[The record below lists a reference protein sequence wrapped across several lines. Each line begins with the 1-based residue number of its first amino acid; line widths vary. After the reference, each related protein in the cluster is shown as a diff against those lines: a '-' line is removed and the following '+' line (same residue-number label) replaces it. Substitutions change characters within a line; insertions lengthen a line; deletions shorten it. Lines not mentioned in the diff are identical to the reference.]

1 MKKVFYYLKGYAVQ
15 SILGPLFK
23 LGEATLELFVPLV
36 VAKIIDVG
44 IPNSD
49 KNYIIKMSLILVGL
63 ALAGLLM
70 SVTAQYFAAKASVGC
85 VTKMRSA
92 LFAHIQTLSYSDLDS
107 LGTST
112 VITRMTGDMNQI
124 QTGLNIGLRLLLR
137 SPFVV
142 LGAMVMAFTIDT
154 REALIFAGAIPIL
167 AIVIFGIMLAGIPLY
182 KKTQG
187 KLDSV
192 LRLTRENL
200 TGVRVIRAFG
210 REKEETARF
219 VGSNNALVAIQE
231 FAGKIAAV
239 LNPATYV
246 IINAAVII
254 LIYSG
259 AVKVNAGTLTQG
271 ETVALYNYMSQIL
284 IELIKFA
291 SLIISITKAAACANR
306 VSDILDMSPS
316 FEGGDVIGGSDTDE
330 AVRFENVYLKY
341 NETGGDALEDI
352 SFTLKKGQTLGIIG
366 GTGAGKT
373 SVVNLIPGFYHATKG
388 NVYVDGVNVN
398 DWNQNSLKDR
408 IGVVEQKATLFSG
421 TIRDN
426 LKWGDENATDEEIMS
441 AARTAQADDVIN
453 SKESG
458 LDSVIEQGGKNLS
471 GGQRQRLTIA
481 RALVKKPEILILDD
495 SSSAL
500 DFATDAKL
508 RKAIA
513 SIKDTSVII
522 VSQRTS
528 SIKHADVIAVL
539 DDGKLAG
546 LGTHS
551 ELLENCPVYKE
562 IYDSQYKK
570 AGDEK

>member
-36 VAKIIDVG
+36 VARIIDVG

-63 ALAGLLM
+63 AFAGLLM

-366 GTGAGKT
+366 GTGSGKT
-373 SVVNLIPGFYHATKG
+373 SVVNLIPGFYHAAKG

-426 LKWGDENATDEEIMS
+426 LKWGDENATDEEIIS
-441 AARTAQADDVIN
+441 AARTAQAEDVIN

-539 DDGKLAG
+539 DDGRLAG

-570 AGDEK
+570 AGEEK

>member
-1 MKKVFYYLKGYAVQ
+1 
-15 SILGPLFK
+15 
-23 LGEATLELFVPLV
+23 
-36 VAKIIDVG
+36 
-44 IPNSD
+44 
-49 KNYIIKMSLILVGL
+49 
-63 ALAGLLM
+63 
-70 SVTAQYFAAKASVGC
+70 
-85 VTKMRSA
+85 
-92 LFAHIQTLSYSDLDS
+92 
-107 LGTST
+107 
-112 VITRMTGDMNQI
+112 
-124 QTGLNIGLRLLLR
+124 
-137 SPFVV
+137 
-142 LGAMVMAFTIDT
+142 
-154 REALIFAGAIPIL
+154 
-167 AIVIFGIMLAGIPLY
+167 
-182 KKTQG
+182 
-187 KLDSV
+187 
-192 LRLTRENL
+192 
-200 TGVRVIRAFG
+200 
-210 REKEETARF
+210 
-219 VGSNNALVAIQE
+219 
-231 FAGKIAAV
+231 
-239 LNPATYV
+239 
-246 IINAAVII
+246 
-254 LIYSG
+254 
-259 AVKVNAGTLTQG
+259 
-271 ETVALYNYMSQIL
+271 MSQIL

-373 SVVNLIPGFYHATKG
+373 SVVNLIPGFYHATTC
-388 NVYVDGVNVN
+388 NVYVDGVNLH

-426 LKWGDENATDEEIMS
+426 LKWGDENAADEEIMS
-441 AARTAQADDVIN
+441 AARTAQAQDVIN

-539 DDGKLAG
+539 DDGRLAG

-570 AGDEK
+570 AGEEK

>member
-1 MKKVFYYLKGYAVQ
+1 MKKVFYYLKSYAVQ
-15 SILGPLFK
+15 SILGPIFK

-63 ALAGLLM
+63 AFAGLLM
-70 SVTAQYFAAKASVGC
+70 SVTAQYFAARASVGC

-92 LFAHIQTLSYSDLDS
+92 LFSHIQTLSYSDLDS

-154 REALIFAGAIPIL
+154 QEALIFAGAIPIL

-200 TGVRVIRAFG
+200 TGARVIRAFG

-284 IELIKFA
+284 VELIKFA

-316 FEGGDVIGGSDTDE
+316 FEGGDVIGGNDTDE

-341 NETGGDALEDI
+341 NETGGDALENI

-366 GTGAGKT
+366 GTGSGKT
-373 SVVNLIPGFYHATKG
+373 SVVNLIPGFYHATRG
-388 NVYVDGVNVN
+388 SVYVDGVNVN

-441 AARTAQADDVIN
+441 AARTAQAQDVIN

-546 LGTHS
+546 LGTHD
-551 ELLENCPVYKE
+551 ELLKNCSVYKE

-570 AGDEK
+570 AGEEK

>member
-1 MKKVFYYLKGYAVQ
+1 MKKVFYYLKSYAVQ

-63 ALAGLLM
+63 AFAGLLM
-70 SVTAQYFAAKASVGC
+70 SVTAQYFAARASVGC

-92 LFAHIQTLSYSDLDS
+92 LFSHIQTLSYSDLDS

-154 REALIFAGAIPIL
+154 HEALIFAGAIPIL
-167 AIVIFGIMLAGIPLY
+167 AVVIFGIMLAGIPLY

-187 KLDSV
+187 RLDSV

-200 TGVRVIRAFG
+200 TGARVIRAFG

-284 IELIKFA
+284 VELIKFA

-316 FEGGDVIGGSDTDE
+316 FEGGDVIGGSGTDE

-366 GTGAGKT
+366 GTGSGKT

-441 AARTAQADDVIN
+441 AARTAQAQDVIN
-453 SKESG
+453 SKEPG
-458 LDSVIEQGGKNLS
+458 LDSIIEQGGKNLS

-481 RALVKKPEILILDD
+481 RALVKNPEILILDD

-546 LGTHS
+546 LGTHD
-551 ELLENCPVYKE
+551 ELLENCSVYKE

-570 AGDEK
+570 AGEEK

>member
-36 VAKIIDVG
+36 VARIIDVG

-49 KNYIIKMSLILVGL
+49 KNYIIKMGLILLGL
-63 ALAGLLM
+63 AFAGLLM
-70 SVTAQYFAAKASVGC
+70 SVTAQYFAARASVGC

-167 AIVIFGIMLAGIPLY
+167 ATVIFGIMLAGIPLY

-373 SVVNLIPGFYHATKG
+373 SVVNLIPGFYHAAKG

-441 AARTAQADDVIN
+441 AARTAQAEDVIN

-539 DDGKLAG
+539 DDGRLAG

-570 AGDEK
+570 AGEEK

>member
-36 VAKIIDVG
+36 VARIIDVG

-49 KNYIIKMSLILVGL
+49 KNYIIKMGLILLGL
-63 ALAGLLM
+63 AFAGLLM
-70 SVTAQYFAAKASVGC
+70 SVTAQYFAARASVGC

-167 AIVIFGIMLAGIPLY
+167 ATVIFGIMLAGIPLY

-373 SVVNLIPGFYHATKG
+373 SVVNLIPGFYHAAKG

-441 AARTAQADDVIN
+441 AARTAQAEDVIN

-539 DDGKLAG
+539 DDGRLAG

>member
-1 MKKVFYYLKGYAVQ
+1 MKKVFYYLKRYAVQ

-441 AARTAQADDVIN
+441 AARTAQAEDVIN

-528 SIKHADVIAVL
+528 SIKHADIIAVL
-539 DDGKLAG
+539 DDGRLAG

-562 IYDSQYKK
+562 IYDSQYKQ
-570 AGDEK
+570 AGEEK

>member
-36 VAKIIDVG
+36 VARIIDVG

-49 KNYIIKMSLILVGL
+49 ENYIIKMGLILVGL

-441 AARTAQADDVIN
+441 AARTAQAEDVIN

-528 SIKHADVIAVL
+528 SIKHADIIAVL

-546 LGTHS
+546 LGTHN

-570 AGDEK
+570 AGEEK

>member
-1 MKKVFYYLKGYAVQ
+1 MKKVFYYLKSYAVQ

-23 LGEATLELFVPLV
+23 LREATLELFVPLV

-426 LKWGDENATDEEIMS
+426 LKWGNENATDEEIMS
-441 AARTAQADDVIN
+441 AARTAQAQDVIN

-539 DDGKLAG
+539 DDGRLAG

-570 AGDEK
+570 AGEEK

>member
-1 MKKVFYYLKGYAVQ
+1 MKKVFYYLKSYAVQ

-441 AARTAQADDVIN
+441 AARTAQAEDVIN

-539 DDGKLAG
+539 DDGRLAG

-570 AGDEK
+570 AGEEK

>member
-1 MKKVFYYLKGYAVQ
+1 MKKVFYYLKSYAVQ

-23 LGEATLELFVPLV
+23 LGEATLELLVPLV

-44 IPNSD
+44 IPNKDSG
-49 KNYIIKMSLILVGL
+49 YIIKMGLVLVVL
-63 ALAGLLM
+63 AAAGLLM

-85 VTKMRSA
+85 TARMRSA
-92 LFAHIQTLSYSDLDS
+92 LFSHIQTLSYSDLDA

-124 QTGLNIGLRLLLR
+124 QTGLNIALRLLLR

-154 REALIFAGAIPIL
+154 HEALIFAGVIPVL
-167 AIVIFGIMLAGIPLY
+167 AAVIFGIMLAGIPLY

-200 TGVRVIRAFG
+200 TGARVIRAFG
-210 REKEETARF
+210 REKEETESF
-219 VGSNNALVAIQE
+219 VGSNNELVAIQE
-231 FAGKIAAV
+231 LAGKIAAV

-259 AVKVNAGTLTQG
+259 AVKVNEGTLTQG

-284 IELIKFA
+284 VELIKFA

-306 VSDILDMSPS
+306 VSDILDMKPS
-316 FEGGDVIGGSDTDE
+316 FTGGDVIGGNDTDE
-330 AVRFENVYLKY
+330 AVKFENVYFKY
-341 NETGGDALEDI
+341 NETGGNVLEDI

-366 GTGAGKT
+366 GTGSGKT
-373 SVVNLIPGFYHATKG
+373 SVVNLIPGFYHASKG
-388 NVYVDGVNVN
+388 SVYVDGVNVN
-398 DWNQNSLKDR
+398 DWDQNSLKDR

-421 TIRDN
+421 TIREN
-426 LKWGDENATDEEIMS
+426 LKWGDENASDEEIMH
-441 AARTAQADDVIN
+441 AAEIAQAQDVIN

-513 SIKDTSVII
+513 AIKDTSVII

-528 SIKHADVIAVL
+528 SIKHADLIAVL
-539 DDGKLAG
+539 DDGRLAG
-546 LGTHS
+546 LGTHDS
-551 ELLENCPVYKE
+551 LLESCCVYKE

-570 AGDEK
+570 AGEGK

>member
-1 MKKVFYYLKGYAVQ
+1 MKKVFYYLKSYAVQ

-23 LGEATLELFVPLV
+23 LGEATLELLVPLV

-44 IPNSD
+44 IPNKDSG
-49 KNYIIKMSLILVGL
+49 YIIKMGLVLVVL
-63 ALAGLLM
+63 AAAGLLM

-85 VTKMRSA
+85 TARMRSA
-92 LFAHIQTLSYSDLDS
+92 LFSHIQTLSYSDLDA

-124 QTGLNIGLRLLLR
+124 QTGLNIALRLLLR

-154 REALIFAGAIPIL
+154 HEALIFAGVIPVL
-167 AIVIFGIMLAGIPLY
+167 AAVIFGIMLAGIPLY

-200 TGVRVIRAFG
+200 TGARVIRAFG
-210 REKEETARF
+210 REKEETESF
-219 VGSNNALVAIQE
+219 VGSNNELVAIQE

-259 AVKVNAGTLTQG
+259 AVKVNEGTLTQG

-284 IELIKFA
+284 VELIKFA

-306 VSDILDMSPS
+306 VSDILDMKPS
-316 FEGGDVIGGSDTDE
+316 FTGGDVIGGNDTDE
-330 AVRFENVYLKY
+330 AVKFENVYFKY
-341 NETGGDALEDI
+341 NETGGNVLEDI

-366 GTGAGKT
+366 GTGSGKT
-373 SVVNLIPGFYHATKG
+373 SVVNLIPGFYHASKG
-388 NVYVDGVNVN
+388 SVYVDGVNVN
-398 DWNQNSLKDR
+398 DWDQNSLKDR

-421 TIRDN
+421 TIREN
-426 LKWGDENATDEEIMS
+426 LKWGDENASDEEIMH
-441 AARTAQADDVIN
+441 AAEIAQAQDVIN

-513 SIKDTSVII
+513 AIKDTSVII

-528 SIKHADVIAVL
+528 SIKHADLIAVL
-539 DDGKLAG
+539 DDGRLAG
-546 LGTHS
+546 LGTHDS
-551 ELLENCPVYKE
+551 LLESCCVYKE

-570 AGDEK
+570 AGEGK

>member
-49 KNYIIKMSLILVGL
+49 KNYIIKMGLILLGL
-63 ALAGLLM
+63 AFAGLLM
-70 SVTAQYFAAKASVGC
+70 SVTAQYFAARASVGC

-167 AIVIFGIMLAGIPLY
+167 ATVIFGIMLAGIPLY

-373 SVVNLIPGFYHATKG
+373 SVVNLIPGFYHAAKG

-441 AARTAQADDVIN
+441 AARTAQAEDVIN

-539 DDGKLAG
+539 DDGRLAG

-570 AGDEK
+570 AGEEK

>member
-1 MKKVFYYLKGYAVQ
+1 MKKVFYYLKSYAVQ

-23 LGEATLELFVPLV
+23 LGEATLELLVPLV

-44 IPNSD
+44 IPNKDSG
-49 KNYIIKMSLILVGL
+49 YIIKMGLVL
-63 ALAGLLM
+63 VVLSAAGLLM

-85 VTKMRSA
+85 TARMRSA
-92 LFAHIQTLSYSDLDS
+92 LFSHIQTLSYSDLDA

-124 QTGLNIGLRLLLR
+124 QTGLNIALRLLLR

-154 REALIFAGAIPIL
+154 HEALIFAGVIPVL
-167 AIVIFGIMLAGIPLY
+167 AAVIFGIMLAGIPLY

-200 TGVRVIRAFG
+200 TGARVIRAFG
-210 REKEETARF
+210 REKEETESF
-219 VGSNNALVAIQE
+219 VDSNNELVAIQE

-259 AVKVNAGTLTQG
+259 AVKVNEGTLTQG

-284 IELIKFA
+284 VELIKFA

-306 VSDILDMSPS
+306 VSDILDMKPS
-316 FEGGDVIGGSDTDE
+316 FTGGDVIGGNDTDE
-330 AVRFENVYLKY
+330 AVKFENVYFKY
-341 NETGGDALEDI
+341 NETGGNVLEDI

-366 GTGAGKT
+366 GTGSGKT
-373 SVVNLIPGFYHATKG
+373 SVVNLIPGFYHASKG
-388 NVYVDGVNVN
+388 SVYVDGVNVN
-398 DWNQNSLKDR
+398 DWDQNSLKDR

-421 TIRDN
+421 TIREN
-426 LKWGDENATDEEIMS
+426 LKWGDENASDEEIMH
-441 AARTAQADDVIN
+441 AAEIAQAQDVIN

-513 SIKDTSVII
+513 AIKDTSVII

-528 SIKHADVIAVL
+528 SIKHADLIAVL
-539 DDGKLAG
+539 DDGRLAG
-546 LGTHS
+546 LGTHDS
-551 ELLENCPVYKE
+551 LLESCCVYKE

-570 AGDEK
+570 AGEGK

>member
-1 MKKVFYYLKGYAVQ
+1 MKKVFYYLKAYTLQ

-23 LGEATLELFVPLV
+23 LGEALLELFVPLV

-44 IPNSD
+44 IPSSD
-49 KNYIIKMSLILVGL
+49 KGYIVKMSLLLVLL

-85 VTKMRSA
+85 TAKMRSA
-92 LFAHIQTLSYSDLDS
+92 LFAHIQTLTYSDLDS
-107 LGTST
+107 LGAST

-142 LGAMVMAFTIDT
+142 IGAMVMAFTINV
-154 REALIFAGAIPIL
+154 REALIFAAVIPIL
-167 AIVIFGIMLAGIPLY
+167 AVVIFSIMLTGIPLY
-182 KKTQG
+182 RKTQSR
-187 KLDSV
+187 LDGV

-200 TGVRVIRAFG
+200 TGARVIRAFG
-210 REKEETARF
+210 REKEENENFTRA
-219 VGSNNALVAIQE
+219 NNALVGIQE
-231 FAGKIAAV
+231 FAGKISAI

-254 LIYSG
+254 LIYTG
-259 AVKVNAGTLTQG
+259 AVKADSGTLTRG
-271 ETVALYNYMSQIL
+271 EVVALYNYMSQIL
-284 IELIKFA
+284 VELIKFA
-291 SLIISITKAAACANR
+291 SLIISITKAVACADR
-306 VSDILDMSPS
+306 VSAVFDMKPAYT
-316 FEGGDVIGGSDTDE
+316 GGDVIGGSDTDE
-330 AVRFENVYLKY
+330 AVRFDHVYLRY
-341 NETGGDALEDI
+341 NDAGGDALEDI

-366 GTGAGKT
+366 GTGSGKT
-373 SVVNLIPGFYHATKG
+373 SVVNLIPGFYRATSG
-388 NVYVDGVNVN
+388 TVTVNGIDVN
-398 DWNQNSLKDR
+398 DWEQTALKDK

-426 LKWGDENATDEEIMS
+426 LLWGNPEATDSDLML
-441 AARTAQADDVIN
+441 AAETAQASDVIM
-453 SKESG
+453 SKDGG

-481 RALVKKPEILILDD
+481 RALVRKPEILILDD

-508 RKAIA
+508 RRAIA
-513 SIKDTSVII
+513 AIKDTAVII

-528 SIKHADVIAVL
+528 SIRHADMIAVL

-546 LGTHS
+546 LGTHG
-551 ELLENCPVYKE
+551 ELLENCPVYRE
-562 IYDSQYKK
+562 IYDSQYRK
-570 AGDEK
+570 AGDRA

>member
-1 MKKVFYYLKGYAVQ
+1 MKKVFYYLKGFAVQ

-36 VAKIIDVG
+36 VARIIDVG

-49 KNYIIKMSLILVGL
+49 KNYIIKMGLILLGL
-63 ALAGLLM
+63 AFAGLLM
-70 SVTAQYFAAKASVGC
+70 SVTAQYFAARASVGC

-167 AIVIFGIMLAGIPLY
+167 ATVIFGIMLAGIPLY

-330 AVRFENVYLKY
+330 AVKFENVYLKY

-373 SVVNLIPGFYHATKG
+373 SVVNLIPGFYHAAKG

-441 AARTAQADDVIN
+441 AARTAQAEDVIN

-539 DDGKLAG
+539 DDGRLAG

>member
-36 VAKIIDVG
+36 VARIIDVG

-49 KNYIIKMSLILVGL
+49 KNYIIKMGLILLGL
-63 ALAGLLM
+63 AFAGLLM
-70 SVTAQYFAAKASVGC
+70 SVTAQYFAARASVGC

-167 AIVIFGIMLAGIPLY
+167 ATVIFGIMLAGIPLY

-341 NETGGDALEDI
+341 NETGGDTLEDI

-373 SVVNLIPGFYHATKG
+373 SVVNLIPGFYHAAKG

-441 AARTAQADDVIN
+441 AARTAQAEDVIN

-513 SIKDTSVII
+513 SIKDTSVIL

-539 DDGKLAG
+539 DDGRLAG

>member
-1 MKKVFYYLKGYAVQ
+1 MKKVFYYLKSYAVQ

-70 SVTAQYFAAKASVGC
+70 SITAQYFAAKASVGC

-373 SVVNLIPGFYHATKG
+373 SVVNLIPGFYHAAKG

-441 AARTAQADDVIN
+441 AARTAQAEDVIN

-539 DDGKLAG
+539 DDGRLAG

-570 AGDEK
+570 AGEEK

>member
-1 MKKVFYYLKGYAVQ
+1 MQ

-36 VAKIIDVG
+36 VARIIDVG

-49 KNYIIKMSLILVGL
+49 KNYIIKMGLILLGL
-63 ALAGLLM
+63 AFAGLLM
-70 SVTAQYFAAKASVGC
+70 SVTAQYFAARASVGC

-167 AIVIFGIMLAGIPLY
+167 ATVIFGIMLAGIPLY

-373 SVVNLIPGFYHATKG
+373 SVVNLIPGFYHAAKG

-441 AARTAQADDVIN
+441 AARTAQAEDVIN

-539 DDGKLAG
+539 DDGRLAG

>member
-36 VAKIIDVG
+36 VARIIDVG

-49 KNYIIKMSLILVGL
+49 KNYIIKMGLILLGL
-63 ALAGLLM
+63 AFAGLLM
-70 SVTAQYFAAKASVGC
+70 SVTAQYFAARASVGC

-167 AIVIFGIMLAGIPLY
+167 ATVIFGIMLAGIPLY

-330 AVRFENVYLKY
+330 AVKFENVYLKY

-373 SVVNLIPGFYHATKG
+373 SVVNLIPGFYHAAKG

-441 AARTAQADDVIN
+441 AARTAQAEDVIN

-539 DDGKLAG
+539 DDGRLAG

>member
-1 MKKVFYYLKGYAVQ
+1 MKKVFYYLKSYAVQ

-23 LGEATLELFVPLV
+23 LGEATLELLVPLV

-44 IPNSD
+44 IPNKDSG
-49 KNYIIKMSLILVGL
+49 YIIKMGLVLVVL
-63 ALAGLLM
+63 AAAGLLM

-85 VTKMRSA
+85 TARMRSA
-92 LFAHIQTLSYSDLDS
+92 LFSHIQTLSYSDLDA

-124 QTGLNIGLRLLLR
+124 QTGLNIALRLLLR
-137 SPFVV
+137 SPFIVF
-142 LGAMVMAFTIDT
+142 GAMIMAFTIDT
-154 REALIFAGAIPIL
+154 GEALIFAGAIPIL
-167 AIVIFGIMLAGIPLY
+167 AAVIFGIMLAGIPLY

-200 TGVRVIRAFG
+200 TGARVIRAFG
-210 REKEETARF
+210 REKEETESF
-219 VGSNNALVAIQE
+219 VDSNNELVAIQE

-259 AVKVNAGTLTQG
+259 AVKVNEGTLTQG

-284 IELIKFA
+284 VELIKFA

-306 VSDILDMSPS
+306 VSDILDMKPS
-316 FEGGDVIGGSDTDE
+316 FTGGDVIGGNDTDE
-330 AVRFENVYLKY
+330 AVKFENVYFKY
-341 NETGGDALEDI
+341 NETGGNVLEDI

-366 GTGAGKT
+366 GTGSGKT
-373 SVVNLIPGFYHATKG
+373 SVVNLIPGFYHASKG
-388 NVYVDGVNVN
+388 SVYVDGVNVN
-398 DWNQNSLKDR
+398 DWDQNSLKDR

-421 TIRDN
+421 TIREN
-426 LKWGDENATDEEIMS
+426 LKWGDENASDEEIMH
-441 AARTAQADDVIN
+441 AAEIAQAQDVIN

-513 SIKDTSVII
+513 AIKDTSVII

-528 SIKHADVIAVL
+528 SIKHADLIAVL
-539 DDGKLAG
+539 DDGRLAG
-546 LGTHS
+546 LGTHDS
-551 ELLENCPVYKE
+551 LLESCCVYKE

-570 AGDEK
+570 AGEGK

>member
-1 MKKVFYYLKGYAVQ
+1 MKKVFYYLKSYAVQ

-23 LGEATLELFVPLV
+23 LREATLELFVPLV

-426 LKWGDENATDEEIMS
+426 LKWGDENAADEEIMS
-441 AARTAQADDVIN
+441 AARTAQAQDVIN

-539 DDGKLAG
+539 DDGRLAG

-570 AGDEK
+570 AGEEK

>member
-1 MKKVFYYLKGYAVQ
+1 MKKVFYYLKAYALQ

-49 KNYIIKMSLILVGL
+49 KDYIIKMSLMLVLL

-85 VTKMRSA
+85 VTKLRSA
-92 LFAHIQTLSYSDLDS
+92 LFAHIQTLTYKDLDE
-107 LGTST
+107 LGAST

-142 LGAMVMAFTIDT
+142 IGAMVMAFTINT
-154 REALIFAGAIPIL
+154 REALIFTAVIPIL
-167 AIVIFGIMLAGIPLY
+167 AIVIFSIMLAGIPLY
-182 KKTQG
+182 RKTQG
-187 KLDSV
+187 RLDSV

-210 REKEETARF
+210 REKEERKNFTLANNEL
-219 VGSNNALVAIQE
+219 VGIQE
-231 FAGKIAAV
+231 FAGKISAI

-246 IINAAVII
+246 IINAAIII
-254 LIYSG
+254 LIYTGAIKADSG
-259 AVKVNAGTLTQG
+259 VLTRG
-271 ETVALYNYMSQIL
+271 EVVALYNYMSQIL
-284 IELIKFA
+284 VELIKFA
-291 SLIISITKAAACANR
+291 SLIISITKAVACADR
-306 VSDILDMSPS
+306 VSAVLDMQPAYADG
-316 FEGGDVIGGSDTDE
+316 EVIGGSDTDE
-330 AVRFENVYLKY
+330 AVRFENVSLKY
-341 NETGGDALEDI
+341 NATGDNALEDI

-366 GTGAGKT
+366 GTGSGKS
-373 SVVNLIPGFYHATKG
+373 SVVNLIPGFYRATG
-388 NVYVDGVNVN
+388 GRVLVDGIDVN
-398 DWNQNSLKDR
+398 DWNQTALKDR

-426 LKWGDENATDEEIMS
+426 LLWGNPEATDAELMT
-441 AARTAQADDVIN
+441 AAEAAQAADVIA
-453 SKESG
+453 SKDGG
-458 LDSVIEQGGKNLS
+458 LDSEVEQGGKNLS

-500 DFATDAKL
+500 DFATDARL
-508 RKAIA
+508 RHSIA
-513 SIKDTSVII
+513 EIKDTSVII

-528 SIKHADVIAVL
+528 SIRHADIIAVL

-546 LGTHS
+546 LGTHD
-551 ELLENCPVYKE
+551 ELLESCPVYRE
-562 IYDSQYKK
+562 IYDSQYRK
-570 AGDEK
+570 AGEQA

>member
-36 VAKIIDVG
+36 VARIIDVG

-49 KNYIIKMSLILVGL
+49 KNYIIKMGLILLGL
-63 ALAGLLM
+63 AFAGLLM
-70 SVTAQYFAAKASVGC
+70 SVTAQYFAARASVGC

-167 AIVIFGIMLAGIPLY
+167 ATVIFGIMLAGIPLY

-341 NETGGDALEDI
+341 NETGGDTLEDI

-373 SVVNLIPGFYHATKG
+373 SVVNLIPGFYHAAKG

-441 AARTAQADDVIN
+441 AARTAQAEDVIN

-539 DDGKLAG
+539 DDGRLAG

>member
-49 KNYIIKMSLILVGL
+49 KNYIIKMGLILLGL
-63 ALAGLLM
+63 AFAGLLM
-70 SVTAQYFAAKASVGC
+70 SVTAQYFAARASVGC

-373 SVVNLIPGFYHATKG
+373 SVVNLIPGFYHAAKG

-441 AARTAQADDVIN
+441 AARTAQAEDVIN

-539 DDGKLAG
+539 DDGRLAG

-570 AGDEK
+570 AGEEK

>member
-1 MKKVFYYLKGYAVQ
+1 MKKVFYYLKSYAVQ

-23 LGEATLELFVPLV
+23 LSEATLELFVPLV

-408 IGVVEQKATLFSG
+408 TGVVEQKATLFSG

-441 AARTAQADDVIN
+441 AARTAQAEDVIN

-539 DDGKLAG
+539 DDGRLAG
-546 LGTHS
+546 LGTHG

-570 AGDEK
+570 AGEEK

>member
-1 MKKVFYYLKGYAVQ
+1 MKKVFYYLKSYAVQ

-426 LKWGDENATDEEIMS
+426 LKWGNENATDEEIMS
-441 AARTAQADDVIN
+441 AARTAQAQDVIN

-539 DDGKLAG
+539 DDGRLAG

-570 AGDEK
+570 AGEEK

>member
-1 MKKVFYYLKGYAVQ
+1 MKKVFYYLKSYAVQ

-49 KNYIIKMSLILVGL
+49 KNYIIKMSFILVGL

-154 REALIFAGAIPIL
+154 REALIFAGAIPLL

-373 SVVNLIPGFYHATKG
+373 SVVNMIPGFYHATKG

-441 AARTAQADDVIN
+441 AARTAQAQDVIN

-539 DDGKLAG
+539 DDGRLAG

-570 AGDEK
+570 SGEEK

>member
-70 SVTAQYFAAKASVGC
+70 SVTAQYFAARASVGC

-92 LFAHIQTLSYSDLDS
+92 LFSHIQTLSYSDLDS

-366 GTGAGKT
+366 GTGSGKT
-373 SVVNLIPGFYHATKG
+373 SVVNLIPGFYHAAKG

-441 AARTAQADDVIN
+441 AARTAQAEDVIN

-539 DDGKLAG
+539 DDGRLAG

-570 AGDEK
+570 AGEEK

>member
-1 MKKVFYYLKGYAVQ
+1 MKKVFFYLKSYAVQ

-23 LGEATLELFVPLV
+23 LGEATLELLVPLV

-44 IPNSD
+44 IPNKDSG
-49 KNYIIKMSLILVGL
+49 YIIKMGLVLVVL
-63 ALAGLLM
+63 AAAGLLM

-85 VTKMRSA
+85 TARMRSA
-92 LFAHIQTLSYSDLDS
+92 LFSHIQTLSYSDLDA

-124 QTGLNIGLRLLLR
+124 QTGLNIALRLLLR
-137 SPFVV
+137 SPFIVF
-142 LGAMVMAFTIDT
+142 GAMIMAFTIDT
-154 REALIFAGAIPIL
+154 GEALIFAGAIPIL
-167 AIVIFGIMLAGIPLY
+167 AAVIFGIMLAGIPLY

-200 TGVRVIRAFG
+200 TGARVIRAFG
-210 REKEETARF
+210 REKEETESF
-219 VGSNNALVAIQE
+219 VDSNNELVAIQE

-259 AVKVNAGTLTQG
+259 AVKVNEGTLTQG

-284 IELIKFA
+284 VELIKFA

-306 VSDILDMSPS
+306 VSDILDMKPS
-316 FEGGDVIGGSDTDE
+316 FTGGDVIGGNDTDE
-330 AVRFENVYLKY
+330 AVKFENVYFKY
-341 NETGGDALEDI
+341 NETGGNVLEDI

-366 GTGAGKT
+366 GTGSGKT
-373 SVVNLIPGFYHATKG
+373 SVVNLIPGFYHASKG
-388 NVYVDGVNVN
+388 SVYVDGVNVN
-398 DWNQNSLKDR
+398 DWDQNSLKDR

-421 TIRDN
+421 TIREN
-426 LKWGDENATDEEIMS
+426 LKWGDENASDEEIMH
-441 AARTAQADDVIN
+441 AAEIAQAQDVIN

-513 SIKDTSVII
+513 AIKDTSVII

-528 SIKHADVIAVL
+528 SIKHADLIAVL
-539 DDGKLAG
+539 DDGRLAG
-546 LGTHS
+546 LGTHDS
-551 ELLENCPVYKE
+551 LLESCCVYKE

-570 AGDEK
+570 AGEGK

>member
-36 VAKIIDVG
+36 VARIIDVG

-49 KNYIIKMSLILVGL
+49 KNYIIKMGLILLGL
-63 ALAGLLM
+63 AFAGLLM
-70 SVTAQYFAAKASVGC
+70 SVTAQYFAARASVGC

-154 REALIFAGAIPIL
+154 REALIFSGAIPIL
-167 AIVIFGIMLAGIPLY
+167 ATVIFGIMLAGIPLY

-341 NETGGDALEDI
+341 NETGGDTLEDI

-373 SVVNLIPGFYHATKG
+373 SVVNLIPGFYHAAKG

-441 AARTAQADDVIN
+441 AARTAQAEDVIN

-539 DDGKLAG
+539 DDGRLAG

>member
-1 MKKVFYYLKGYAVQ
+1 MKKVFYYLKSYAVQ

-373 SVVNLIPGFYHATKG
+373 SVVNLIPGFYHATNG

-441 AARTAQADDVIN
+441 AARTAQAEDVIN

-539 DDGKLAG
+539 DDGRLAG

-570 AGDEK
+570 AGEEK

>member
-1 MKKVFYYLKGYAVQ
+1 MKKVFYYLKSYAVQ

-373 SVVNLIPGFYHATKG
+373 SVVNLMPGFYHATKG

-441 AARTAQADDVIN
+441 AARTAQAEDVIN

-528 SIKHADVIAVL
+528 SIKHADIIAVL
-539 DDGKLAG
+539 DDGRLAG

-570 AGDEK
+570 AGEEK

>member
-36 VAKIIDVG
+36 VARIIDVG

-49 KNYIIKMSLILVGL
+49 KNYIIKMGLILLGL
-63 ALAGLLM
+63 AFAGLLM
-70 SVTAQYFAAKASVGC
+70 SVTAQYFAARASVGC

-167 AIVIFGIMLAGIPLY
+167 ATVIFGIMLAGIPLY

-192 LRLTRENL
+192 LRLTKENL

-341 NETGGDALEDI
+341 NETGGDTLEDI

-373 SVVNLIPGFYHATKG
+373 SVVNLIPVFYHAAKG

-441 AARTAQADDVIN
+441 AARTAQAEDVIN

-539 DDGKLAG
+539 DDGRLAG

-570 AGDEK
+570 AGEEK

>member
-36 VAKIIDVG
+36 VARIIDVG

-49 KNYIIKMSLILVGL
+49 KNYIIKMGLILLGL
-63 ALAGLLM
+63 AFAGLLM
-70 SVTAQYFAAKASVGC
+70 SVTAQYFAARASVGC

-167 AIVIFGIMLAGIPLY
+167 ATVIFGIMLAGIPLY

-373 SVVNLIPGFYHATKG
+373 SVVNLIPGFYHAAKG

-441 AARTAQADDVIN
+441 AARTAQAEDVIN

-528 SIKHADVIAVL
+528 SIKHADLIAVL
-539 DDGKLAG
+539 DDGRLAG

>member
-1 MKKVFYYLKGYAVQ
+1 MKKVFYYLKSYAVQ

-23 LGEATLELFVPLV
+23 LSEATLELFVPLV

-441 AARTAQADDVIN
+441 AARTAQAEDVIN

-539 DDGKLAG
+539 DDGRLAG
-546 LGTHS
+546 LGTHG

-570 AGDEK
+570 AGEEK

>member
-36 VAKIIDVG
+36 VARIIDVG

-49 KNYIIKMSLILVGL
+49 KNYIIKMGLILLGL
-63 ALAGLLM
+63 AFAGLLM
-70 SVTAQYFAAKASVGC
+70 SVTAQYFAARASVGC

-373 SVVNLIPGFYHATKG
+373 SVVNLIPGFYHAAKG

>member
-1 MKKVFYYLKGYAVQ
+1 MKKVFYYLKSYAVQ

-23 LGEATLELFVPLV
+23 LGEATLELLVPLV

-44 IPNSD
+44 IPNKDSG
-49 KNYIIKMSLILVGL
+49 YIIKMGLVLVVL
-63 ALAGLLM
+63 AAAGLLM

-85 VTKMRSA
+85 TARMRSA
-92 LFAHIQTLSYSDLDS
+92 LFSHIQTLSYSDLDA

-124 QTGLNIGLRLLLR
+124 QTGLNIALRLLLR

-154 REALIFAGAIPIL
+154 HEALIFAGVIPVL
-167 AIVIFGIMLAGIPLY
+167 AAVIFGIMLAGIPLY

-200 TGVRVIRAFG
+200 TGARVIRAFG
-210 REKEETARF
+210 REKEETESF
-219 VGSNNALVAIQE
+219 VDSNNELVAIQE

-259 AVKVNAGTLTQG
+259 AVKVNEGTLTQG

-284 IELIKFA
+284 VELIKFA

-306 VSDILDMSPS
+306 VSDILDMKPS
-316 FEGGDVIGGSDTDE
+316 FTGGDVIGGNDTDE
-330 AVRFENVYLKY
+330 AVKFENVYFKY
-341 NETGGDALEDI
+341 NETGGNVLEDI
-352 SFTLKKGQTLGIIG
+352 SFTLKKGQPLGIIG
-366 GTGAGKT
+366 GTGSGKT
-373 SVVNLIPGFYHATKG
+373 SVVNLIPGFYHASKG
-388 NVYVDGVNVN
+388 SVYVDGVNVN
-398 DWNQNSLKDR
+398 DWDQNSLKDR

-421 TIRDN
+421 TIREN
-426 LKWGDENATDEEIMS
+426 LKWGDENASDEEIMH
-441 AARTAQADDVIN
+441 AAEIAQAQDVIN

-513 SIKDTSVII
+513 AIKDTSVII

-528 SIKHADVIAVL
+528 SIKHADLIAVL
-539 DDGKLAG
+539 DDGRLAG
-546 LGTHS
+546 LGTHDS
-551 ELLENCPVYKE
+551 LLESCCVYKE

-570 AGDEK
+570 AGEGK